1 MDELG
6 QQDHKGNR
14 RVATAAALIA
24 ALFLGIIIGRYQRPQ
39 SSSTESAKNSQHEL
53 IELRT
58 SQSQLIDDVQQL
70 QDHVASQQREINR
83 LSESLKVSTET
94 LDGLRNSFA
103 KQTSPAEKAPAAQQG
118 ARKNGQR

>member
-6 QQDHKGNR
+6 RQDHKGNR

-24 ALFLGIIIGRYQRPQ
+24 AVFLGIVIGRYQRPQ
-39 SSSTESAKNSQHEL
+39 TLPNESAKNGQHEL
-53 IELRT
+53 IELRA

-103 KQTSPAEKAPAAQQG
+103 KQIPPTERPPATQQG
-118 ARKNGQR
+118 PRKNGQR

>member
-39 SSSTESAKNSQHEL
+39 TPSTETAKNGPHEL

-103 KQTSPAEKAPAAQQG
+103 KQIPSTDKAPAAQQG
-118 ARKNGQR
+118 PKKNGQR

>member
-24 ALFLGIIIGRYQRPQ
+24 AVFLGIIIGRYQRPQ
-39 SSSTESAKNSQHEL
+39 NSSNEIAKNGQHEL
-53 IELRT
+53 IELRA

-103 KQTSPAEKAPAAQQG
+103 KQIPSTDKAPATQQG
-118 ARKNGQR
+118 PRKNGQR

>member
-1 MDELG
+1 MDELR

-14 RVATAAALIA
+14 RVAIAAALIA
-24 ALFLGIIIGRYQRPQ
+24 ALFVGVIVGRYQRPHN
-39 SSSTESAKNSQHEL
+39 STDESAKNGQHEL
-53 IELRT
+53 IELRA

-103 KQTSPAEKAPAAQQG
+103 KQIPPPDKASAAQS
-118 ARKNGQR
+118 APRKNGQR